1 MDLLLLLSNADI
13 YAWIILPILIFL
25 ARVCDVTLGTIRI
38 IFVSRGIKYL
48 APIVGFFEILIWLL
62 AIGQI
67 FQDFSNIYYYIF
79 YAGGFA
85 TGNYVGIYIE
95 DKLSLGLV
103 ILRVITRKDATKL
116 IDTLQ
121 SMKYGL
127 TSVDAEGIKGKVKI
141 IFTVI
146 KRHDTRRVINL
157 VKKYNPTAFYS
168 LEDVRSVSEALLP
181 QVTPWYK
188 KTHIPLRGMFRKGK

>member
-1 MDLLLLLSNADI
+1 MDVFLLLSYTDV
-13 YAWIILPILIFL
+13 YAWVLLPILIFF

-48 APIVGFFEILIWLL
+48 APIIGFFEILIWLL

-67 FQDFSNIYYYIF
+67 FQDLSNIYYYIF

-85 TGNYVGIYIE
+85 TGNYVGMYIE
-95 DKLSLGLV
+95 NKLSFGMV
-103 ILRVITRKDATKL
+103 ILRVITRKDATAL
-116 IDTLQ
+116 IGALQ

-127 TSVDAEGIKGKVKI
+127 TTIDAEGIKGKVKI

-146 KRHDTRRVINL
+146 RRHDTPKVINL
-157 VKKYNPTAFYS
+157 IKDYNPTAFYS
-168 LEDVRSVSEALLP
+168 IEDIRSVSEALIP
-181 QVTPWYK
+181 PGTPWYK
-188 KTHIPLRGMFRKGK
+188 KTRLLLKGTLRKGK